1 MKIHFQGFT
10 SGELT
15 PLLGQRFGVEKVAT
29 GCRLLRNFILDTRG
43 PVFRRPGME
52 WMGGAASDDAA
63 SPSRLVA
70 FNFSTSTSFILELH
84 PGGLRVWSNGVRVPL
99 AAPVPWPYS
108 PAECRELQTAQVND
122 TMYLAHPSH
131 PPRQL
136 VRYEDNDWRLT
147 ECEWVWPALRNAN
160 TGSVTLSAAA
170 TTGTG
175 VPLTASA
182 TLFGA
187 AHVGSIW
194 QIAHRRERASV
205 EIVGEATVRASAV
218 LSLTAQPAAGEQ
230 VSGGGVVYRFVTG
243 TAVVAY
249 DVERGADST
258 EARQNF
264 LAAMNGTGGGPG
276 TAANPLLTA
285 SDIGALAG
293 GTFASAVLTITNQPS
308 VGVTVAVGGVPV
320 AAVTGSP
327 GAGQF
332 QIGATKED
340 TLDNIIAAL
349 NPLIVATAACSPR
362 VGNQATCRA
371 ATAGT
376 ASNSIGVTESS
387 TRLSWSSATLM
398 GGVDASTER
407 IKVTARAYGLA
418 GNGIALAETLAAGS
432 WSAATTSGGV
442 SAAAGKWDGSEERV
456 TDGLRVTGKAAVYT
470 YGSWTATLYL
480 ERWNAATAAW
490 DVLRSWTV
498 NKDRNVNETVDVDG
512 DETLRLRVSIGSHQT
527 STQETRFLLEALDA
541 RIYGLVKITSVTSA
555 TAATCDVLSTL
566 HSTAAT
572 TDWTEGAW
580 SAARGYPRAIAL
592 HGGRLWLAGTRAQPQ
607 TMWGSVANDYLDWR
621 RSSDDDGSVA
631 FAPASGNGNE
641 IQWMTSQGKTLLI
654 GTAGDEWT
662 LGAAGGIVTPTD
674 YQFERQS
681 AYGSAALPAQLV
693 GEVAV
698 FVQRGGRKLR
708 RIAPRSDSDAWTA
721 ADLTVLAEHATGGGI
736 VQTAFSSNPNAI
748 LWAVTTEGV
757 LVGMTYEQ
765 EQNVF
770 GWHVH
775 ETDGLIESVA
785 VIYGAGADE
794 VWLAVRHGATRGI
807 ERLSLRAMARDWSEP
822 SRLIYAD
829 SARIREYPAPT
840 DTVDGL
846 EHLEGCQVAIL
857 ADGADAGSATVSGGT
872 VRVSTFARVFVVGL
886 PFTSSLQPMRI
897 DVPMQD
903 GTAQARRWRV
913 ARVGVALHS
922 SLGGTVAA
930 GPTMP
935 QERLNMRT
943 AGQAMDAPP
952 PLFTGTLDSA
962 VTSRTDDGLDVIV
975 RQSAPL
981 PLNVA
986 AIIATLD
993 VYGD

>member
-1 MKIHFQGFT
+1 MKLHLQGFP

-15 PLLGQRFGVEKVAT
+15 PLLGQRFAVEKVAT
-29 GCRLLRNFILDTRG
+29 GCRLLRNFLLDTRG

-52 WMGGAASDDAA
+52 WMGGAASSSTA
-63 SPSRLVA
+63 SRLLP
-70 FNFSTSTSFILELH
+70 FNFSTGTAFILELH
-84 PGGLRVWSNGVRVPL
+84 PAGLRVWNDG
-99 AAPVPWPYS
+99 APVSLTVPVAWPYS
-108 PAECRELQTAQVND
+108 VSECRELQAAQVND
-122 TMYLAHPSH
+122 TLYIAHPSH

-136 VRYEDNDWRLT
+136 VRYADNDWRLT
-147 ECEWVWPALRNAN
+147 ECAWVWPALRDGNVDA
-160 TGSVTLSAAA
+160 VTIAASA
-170 TTGTG
+170 TTGAG
-175 VPLTASA
+175 VNLTASA
-182 TLFGA
+182 PLFTAG
-187 AHVGSIW
+187 HVGSFW
-194 QIAHRRERASV
+194 QIAHRRDRASV

-230 VSGGGVVYRFVTG
+230 VSAGGVVYRFISG
-243 TAVVAY
+243 TAAAAY
-249 DVERGADST
+249 EVERGADSAA
-258 EARQNF
+258 ARANF
-264 LAAMNGTGGGPG
+264 IAAGNGTGGGPG
-276 TAANPLLTA
+276 TAANPLLSFA
-285 SDIGALAG
+285 DIGSLPG
-293 GTFASAVLTITNQPS
+293 GTYATAVLTISANLS
-308 VGVTVAVGGVPV
+308 VGAQVIVDGIT
-320 AAVTGSP
+320 VTGVAGSP
-327 GAGQF
+327 AAGQF
-332 QIGATKED
+332 QIGASKEA
-340 TLDNIIAAL
+340 TLDNIIVAVNAA
-349 NPLIVATAACSPR
+349 VSTAQTQPR
-362 VGNQATCRA
+362 VGNQSTCRA
-371 ATAGT
+371 VAVGTAGNAIAVDRNNT
-376 ASNSIGVTESS
+376 SGRLQWS
-387 TRLSWSSATLM
+387 TATLT
-398 GGVDASTER
+398 GGVDASTDR
-407 IKVTARAYGLA
+407 IKATAKAYGLA
-418 GNGIALAETLAAGS
+418 GNGLALAETLTAGS
-432 WSAATTSGGV
+432 WSASATSGGI
-442 SAAAGKWDGSEERV
+442 SAPVGKWDGSEERV

-480 ERWNAATAAW
+480 EQWNTATAAW

-498 NKDRNVNETVDVDG
+498 NKDRNISETVDVDG
-512 DETLRLRVSIGSHQT
+512 DETLRLRVSTGNHQT
-527 STQETRFLLEALDA
+527 STQETRFLLEAPDA
-541 RIYGLVKITSVTSA
+541 RIYGLVKITSVASE
-555 TAATCDVLSTL
+555 TAATCDIVSTL

-607 TMWGSVANDYLDWR
+607 TMWGSVINDFLDWR

-681 AYGSAALPAQLV
+681 AYGSASLPAQLV

-721 ADLTVLAEHATGGGI
+721 ADLTVLAEHVTGSGI

-748 LWAVTTEGV
+748 LWAVTTDGV

-775 ETDGLIESVA
+775 ETDGFVESVA
-785 VIYGAGADE
+785 VIYGSGADE
-794 VWLAVRHGATRGI
+794 VWLAVRRGASRGI

-829 SARIREYPAPT
+829 SARLREYPTPT

-846 EHLEGCQVAIL
+846 EHLEGKQVAIL
-857 ADGADAGSATVSGGT
+857 ADGADAGAATVSGGV
-872 VRVSTFARVFVVGL
+872 VRVATPARVFVVGL

-903 GTAQARRWRV
+903 GTSQARRWRV
-913 ARVGVALHS
+913 SRVGVALHS

-935 QERLNMRT
+935 QEKLNMRT

-952 PLFTGTLDSA
+952 PLFTGTLETP
-962 VTSRTDDGLDVIV
+962 VESRTGDGLDVIV